1 MGNMAEDFGNSV
13 SDFCGEVSSFFDNLW
28 W

>member
-13 SDFCGEVSSFFDNLW
+13 SDFCGEVSSFFDSLW
-28 W
+28 L